1 MNPKTHTLMLS
12 RTQSL
17 ALDNWAISSPE
28 LPATNGNASWESLGV
43 SVELLCSKGGPSLL
57 KLKAKSPER
66 YTYPVFGILQE
77 NKIKSGRVL
86 RHKLSSVKFHSSPG
100 AKQSSAHLSTGK
112 GTCDKPGLSPVLKHG
127 SHNATTPG
135 HKEKVNYW
143 SSQPAAFAAAAPLN
157 LFMIWNCEKNTR
169 KYEVQIQL

>member
-1 MNPKTHTLMLS
+1 MLS

-17 ALDNWAISSPE
+17 ALDNWAISE
-28 LPATNGNASWESLGV
+28 LPATHGNASRESLGV
-43 SVELLCSKGGPSLL
+43 SAELLCSKGGPSLL

-66 YTYPVFGILQE
+66 YTYPVFGTLQE

-86 RHKLSSVKFHSSPG
+86 RHKLPSVKFRSSPG
-100 AKQSSAHLSTGK
+100 AEQSSAYLSTGK
-112 GTCDKPGLSPVLKHG
+112 GTCDKPSPSPVLKHR
-127 SHNATTPG
+127 SRNATTPG
-135 HKEKVNYW
+135 RTGNVNYW

-157 LFMIWNCEKNTR
+157 LFMIWSCEKNTR